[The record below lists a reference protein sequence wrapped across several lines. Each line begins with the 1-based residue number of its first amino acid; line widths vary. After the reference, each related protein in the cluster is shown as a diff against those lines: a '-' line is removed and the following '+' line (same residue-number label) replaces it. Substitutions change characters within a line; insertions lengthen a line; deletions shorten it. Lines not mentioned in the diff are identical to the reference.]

1 MGEEEKTDPLDEFE
15 RIFASMGDDVSN
27 GVGSGQMQS
36 RMSESLEDLRS
47 AVAGLKS
54 DLARSIAAQSK
65 AEAETDV
72 ISKAA
77 GSAVINMRTV
87 LAIYHLQRH
96 ANDALSRDPVP
107 RIVGVLLDGIR
118 DIEAAEEKLDRIPF

>member
-1 MGEEEKTDPLDEFE
+1 MGEEERTDPLDEFE

-36 RMSESLEDLRS
+36 RLRS
-47 AVAGLKS
+47 AVAGLKG
-54 DLARSIAAQSK
+54 DLARAIAAQSK

-72 ISKAA
+72 MSKAA